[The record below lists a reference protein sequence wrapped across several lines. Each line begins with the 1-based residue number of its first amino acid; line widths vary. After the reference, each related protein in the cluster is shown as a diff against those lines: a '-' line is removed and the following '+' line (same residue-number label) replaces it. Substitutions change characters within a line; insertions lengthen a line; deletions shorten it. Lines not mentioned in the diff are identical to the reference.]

1 LIVLDEQLNPL
12 LINEIQ
18 KWYRGRIVFVSDLRP
33 DTIIKDEVIP
43 QLLARTKKHPA
54 FVTINSKDFW
64 KKTHSGKQVCIVCLK
79 LEDSE
84 MSLIPLLLR
93 NLFQAHECKNKKDRA
108 GYVFRIDRDG
118 NMLYHSYNRV
128 DIKRL

>member
-1 LIVLDEQLNPL
+1 MA
-12 LINEIQ
+12 
-18 KWYRGRIVFVSDLRP
+18 DLRP

-43 QLLARTKKHPA
+43 QLLTATNKRPA
-54 FVTINSKDFW
+54 FVTINSGDFW
-64 KKTHSGKQVCIVCLK
+64 KKTHSGKQVCIVCIK

-84 MSLIPLLLR
+84 MSLIPSLLKK
-93 NLFQAHECKNKKDRA
+93 LFQAREFKNKKDRA

-118 NMLYHSYNRV
+118 NVAYHPYNKV